1 METEKTTLQ
10 RIVDQKAEQ
19 IRFAIEDAIDNG
31 AKIEKNFTNFAEIDG
46 IFLQKNDKTSQVV
59 VVLRFDSPKIAKVF
73 EPSKDELEKIAAQKR
88 AELKEI
94 EKQLKTFN
102 NETDNN

>member
-31 AKIEKNFTNFAEIDG
+31 AKIEKESTDFATIDG
-46 IFLQKNDKTSQVV
+46 IFLQRNDNSSKFV

-73 EPSKDELEKIAAQKR
+73 EPTKDELEKIAAKKR
-88 AELKEI
+88 AELEEI
-94 EKQLKTFN
+94 EKQIK
-102 NETDNN
+102 ERG